1 MADDEVHDEAPDE
14 RDPRS
19 RDFVPPPRHVAA
31 DRAGVHSLYTAHQIS
46 EALAA
51 AGEPDEPVVL
61 DRRGPHRSIQ
71 GLERLLD
78 DALAEE
84 ERAEDEGC

>member
-1 MADDEVHDEAPDE
+1 M
-14 RDPRS
+14 
-19 RDFVPPPRHVAA
+19 
-31 DRAGVHSLYTAHQIS
+31 HSLYTVHHIT
-46 EALAA
+46 EGLAA

-78 DALAEE
+78 DALEE
-84 ERAEDEGC
+84 EARERRDDGEEGC